1 MFLLLLRFLVQIIDL
16 FLVFITVMQK
26 LFIIYYIMISSM
38 IITLS
43 LDAMFFMFW
52 KKSIV
57 LNKYAF
63 IWLVYSKNSNILK
76 YY

>member
-1 MFLLLLRFLVQIIDL
+1 MSRSFHKQNKIKKLFFHYMIHVFITIKILVQIIDL

-43 LDAMFFMFW
+43 LDAMFLCF
-52 KKSIV
+52 
-57 LNKYAF
+57 
-63 IWLVYSKNSNILK
+63 
-76 YY
+76 

>member
-43 LDAMFFMFW
+43 LDAMFFMFL
-52 KKSIV
+52 KEVYCSQQICIYLISIQQ
-57 LNKYAF
+57 KQ
-63 IWLVYSKNSNILK
+63 
-76 YY
+76 